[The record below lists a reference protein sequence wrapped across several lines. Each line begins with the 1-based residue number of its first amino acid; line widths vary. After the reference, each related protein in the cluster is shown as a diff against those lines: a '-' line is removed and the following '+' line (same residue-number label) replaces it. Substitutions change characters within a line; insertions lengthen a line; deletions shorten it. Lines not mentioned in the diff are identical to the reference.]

1 MPKNKTRFA
10 GKAKRVR
17 EYIRFAAL
25 AVFVRGGSFTEATD
39 PRARKLG
46 SNRRDSGHY
55 RPIAAAVKTDFR
67 NAHHEIGAADTKPR
81 RPRLRRFL
89 LT

>member
-17 EYIRFAAL
+17 ESIRFAAL
-25 AVFVRGGSFTEATD
+25 AVFVRIGSFNEATD

-46 SNRRDSGHY
+46 SNRRESGHY
-55 RPIAAAVKTDFR
+55 RPVAVTVKPDCGNVRQATR
-67 NAHHEIGAADTKPR
+67 AGDTRSR
-81 RPRLRRFL
+81 RQSLRHFL
-89 LT
+89 PK

>member
-17 EYIRFAAL
+17 ESIRFAAL
-25 AVFVRGGSFTEATD
+25 AVFVRIGSFNEATD

-46 SNRRDSGHY
+46 SNRRESGH
-55 RPIAAAVKTDFR
+55 
-67 NAHHEIGAADTKPR
+67 
-81 RPRLRRFL
+81 
-89 LT
+89 